1 MLDVE
6 GGPSSSTRPTAP
18 SALTRKAWPSCS
30 LCKGGY
36 KRGGTRPVL
45 FPVKGGGWHVKE
57 MPTYSPGGI
66 AGNST
71 RPPEDTVSR
80 TIRVLLMLDLEG
92 RVEESDWE
100 LIDQDARDRGERL
113 AA

>member
-1 MLDVE
+1 M
-6 GGPSSSTRPTAP
+6 
-18 SALTRKAWPSCS
+18 
-30 LCKGGY
+30 
-36 KRGGTRPVL
+36 L

-100 LIDQDARDRGERL
+100 LIDQDARDHGERL